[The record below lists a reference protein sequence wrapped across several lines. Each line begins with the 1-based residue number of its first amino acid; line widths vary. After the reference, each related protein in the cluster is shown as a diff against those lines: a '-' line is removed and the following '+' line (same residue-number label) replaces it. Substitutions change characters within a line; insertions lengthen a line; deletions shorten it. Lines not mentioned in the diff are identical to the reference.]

1 MPAQVRPPANRDRAI
16 DRGAVPEE
24 FAHGTVKHRSVSE
37 DGLWEFDGLTWVATI
52 KQQARVLELHEK
64 LVDQQERIIP
74 QLNIANTQLLKI
86 RGSVGWI
93 FAILMISIAIGVVVP
108 GVSR

>member
-1 MPAQVRPPANRDRAI
+1 M
-16 DRGAVPEE
+16 
-24 FAHGTVKHRSVSE
+24 
-37 DGLWEFDGLTWVATI
+37 
-52 KQQARVLELHEK
+52 LELHEK

-74 QLNIANTQLLKI
+74 QLNIANTQLVKI